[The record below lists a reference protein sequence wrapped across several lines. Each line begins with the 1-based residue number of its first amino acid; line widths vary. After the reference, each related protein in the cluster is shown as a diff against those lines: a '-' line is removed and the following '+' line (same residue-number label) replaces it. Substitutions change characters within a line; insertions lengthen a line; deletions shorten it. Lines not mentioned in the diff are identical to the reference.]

1 MSFARSVSMRLKP
14 NSTADFN
21 RTIENEVVPILRQQK
36 GFQDELVLVKPNG
49 SEAIGISLW
58 NNKESAEAYQRDGYP
73 QVQKALSKVI
83 EGTPQVQTYD
93 VTHSTQQKS
102 TRSGGGA

>member
-1 MSFARSVSMRLKP
+1 MSFARTVSMRLKP
-14 NSTADFN
+14 NSIADFN

-93 VTHSTQQKS
+93 VAHSSQQKS
-102 TRSGGGA
+102 TKSGGGA

>member
-83 EGTPQVQTYD
+83 EGIPQVQTYE
-93 VTHSTQQKS
+93 VAHSTQQKS
-102 TRSGGGA
+102 TKAGGGG